1 VKARL
6 LVYYCHV
13 FNTQVL
19 SIQVYCTFNVVVV
32 LVVVVVV
39 VVGVVVVGSLLLECD
54 SLHCTYTYLL
64 YEALCNSI
72 SAGCIS
78 VVSDL
83 NRCKLNQF
91 LSDSLNLR
99 I

>member
-1 VKARL
+1 M
-6 LVYYCHV
+6 
-13 FNTQVL
+13 FSTQVL
-19 SIQVYCTFNVVVV
+19 SIQVYCTFNVVGVV
-32 LVVVVVV
+32 ALVVVVAVAVV
-39 VVGVVVVGSLLLECD
+39 VVVVGSLLLERD
-54 SLHCTYTYLL
+54 SLRCSYTYLQYGAL
-64 YEALCNSI
+64 YNRI

-83 NRCKLNQF
+83 NPCKLNQF